1 MPFAQ
6 FGYPHQGVDEFER
19 SYPANFIAEAIDQTR
34 GWFYTLMAVGTLVH
48 DKSSYQD
55 VLCLG
60 HLVDDQGRKMS
71 KHLGNVIEPIGLLDQ
86 HGADSVRWFMLAS
99 GSPWQARRVGHA
111 AMTDIIRRVLLTYW
125 NTVSFHTLY
134 ANASN
139 FTPDVD
145 VTPVDQRPLMD
156 QWLCAQTT
164 AVAEA
169 VDTAMERYETQA
181 AGTLLAALIDDMSN
195 WYVRRSRRR
204 FWDGDPSALQTLHE
218 CLRTLTLLLAPMM
231 PFITERVWQDLFVTT
246 DADAAASIHL
256 ASWPVVDGAV
266 VGGYRNADLV
276 EAMTLTRRLV
286 ELGRAARASASVKTR
301 QPLGTALVTADGFEK
316 LSGQLLQE
324 LREELNVHEVVDG
337 RGSSELVE
345 VTVKAN
351 FRSLGARYAKQTP
364 AIAAAIGELD
374 EVTRTDL
381 VREIRAAGTAS
392 IDVAGEQF
400 ALVPEDL
407 LITEVARTGWAVA
420 SETGV
425 AIALDTTI
433 TPELRRL
440 GHMRDVV
447 RVLQDARKNAGF
459 DISDRIKVQIHSSDV
474 DVSSAL
480 AEHGSAIAAEVLA
493 IEWQM
498 SDSPITAGNANDEEL
513 GLTATLV
520 STTA

>member
-1 MPFAQ
+1 
-6 FGYPHQGVDEFER
+6 QGVEEFER

-48 DKSSYQD
+48 DKSSYRD

-111 AMTDIIRRVLLTYW
+111 AMTDIVRRVLLTYW

-134 ANASN
+134 ANASG

-145 VTPVDQRPLMD
+145 VTPIEQRPLMD

-169 VDTAMERYETQA
+169 VDAAMERYETQA
-181 AGTLLAALIDDMSN
+181 AGTLLATLIDDMSN

-204 FWDGDPSALQTLHE
+204 FWDGDPMALQTLHE

-231 PFITERVWQDLFVTT
+231 PFITERVWQDMYVAS
-246 DADAAASIHL
+246 DPNAPASIHL
-256 ASWPVVDGAV
+256 AAWPVANDRAT
-266 VGGYRNADLV
+266 GGYRNPDLV
-276 EAMTLTRRLV
+276 EAMGLTRRLV
-286 ELGRAARASASVKTR
+286 ELGRAARAGANVKTR
-301 QPLGTALVTADGFEK
+301 QPLAAALVTADGFEK
-316 LSGQLLQE
+316 LSEQLLQE
-324 LREELNVHEVVDG
+324 LRDELNVHSVVDG

-364 AIAAAIGELD
+364 EIATVIGNLD
-374 EVTRTDL
+374 ETTRTDL
-381 VREIRAAGTAS
+381 VRALRAEGTAS
-392 IDVAGEQF
+392 IDVGGTAV
-400 ALVPEDL
+400 ALMLDDV

-420 SETGV
+420 TETGIS
-425 AIALDTTI
+425 IALDTTI

-440 GHMRDVV
+440 GYMRDVV
-447 RVLQDARKNAGF
+447 RVLQESRKSSGF
-459 DISDRIKVQIHSSDV
+459 DISDRISVVIHSSDK
-474 DVSSAL
+474 DVAAAL
-480 AEHGSAIAAEVLA
+480 AEHGEVISAEVLA
-493 IEWQM
+493 VQWDIADRAP
-498 SDSPITAGNANDEEL
+498 DSANVIDDEL
-513 GLTATLV
+513 GISATVTKSTA
-520 STTA
+520 